1 MNTLVDAPITLRLKY
16 KPEEVS
22 LLAENGI
29 VAQDL
34 GWNYIMLNI
43 RELNHSGGRYY
54 MFVNETVTTTHTAV
68 NCTAEEFIFARNM
81 LRLTPHLPVETY
93 LLHIRLIAEGR
104 KRLKKDPKWKFSSM
118 SEKGLKVT
126 KSTP

>member
-16 KPEEVS
+16 KPEELS

-34 GWNYIMLNI
+34 GWSYIMINI
-43 RELNHSGGRYY
+43 RDLSSSSGRYV
-54 MFVNETVTTTHTAV
+54 MFVNETVTTTYTAV

-93 LLHIRLIAEGR
+93 LLHIKILAEGR
-104 KRLKKDPKWKFSSM
+104 AI
-118 SEKGLKVT
+118 VI
-126 KSTP
+126 